1 MKLLTGTKKRSR
13 AELEHEAAEE
23 LEAVVRAGQTPPPAD
38 WTLVPGADTAATESE
53 SEVVSSEA

>member
-1 MKLLTGTKKRSR
+1 MKLLTRTQKRSR

-38 WTLVPGADTAATESE
+38 WTLAPGAEAAATESE
-53 SEVVSSEA
+53 VAPSEE